1 VKLPGAG
8 DAMSSRPT
16 IKEVSKIAGVSFKT
30 VSRVLNNEKHVSEAT
45 RRRVEEAV
53 ARLNFRPS
61 HAARTLAGRRSFSV
75 ALLYDNPSPY
85 YVYHMQHGA
94 QQRCVELGFRLLHQP
109 VDIQAEDFVAQVLA
123 LVDEAHLDG
132 VIISP
137 PVTELVE
144 LIEAL
149 DRRGIPYVR
158 IAPGAQPHV
167 GLSATMDDV
176 AAACELIEHLL
187 GLGHRAIAFISGP
200 ASHVSS
206 RQRLEG
212 YRAALEAHGV
222 PFDSDLVVPGD
233 YSFASGREAAR
244 TLLARA
250 ARPTAIFAGNDDMA
264 AGALAVAH
272 ELNIPVP
279 GKLSIAGFDDTDL
292 ASAVWPP
299 LTTIRQ
305 PVRELAYAAADLMLG
320 GRPQGDSVTLGHALI
335 IRSSTGPVGK

>member
-1 VKLPGAG
+1 
-8 DAMSSRPT
+8 MSSRPT

-61 HAARTLAGRRSFSV
+61 HAARTLAGRKSFSV

-85 YVYHMQHGA
+85 YVYHIQHGA
-94 QQRCVELGFRLLHQP
+94 QQRCVELGYRLLHQP
-109 VDIQAEDFVAQVLA
+109 CESMAEDFVPGVMA
-123 LVDEAHLDG
+123 LIDEAHLDG

-137 PVTELVE
+137 PVSDSMA

-149 DRRGIPYVR
+149 EKRNIPYVR
-158 IAPGAQPHV
+158 IAPGAEPGK
-167 GLSATMDDV
+167 GLTATMDDV
-176 AAACELIEHLL
+176 AAGRELTEHLL
-187 GLGHRAIAFISGP
+187 GLGHRSIAFVRGP
-200 ASHVSS
+200 ANHVSS
-206 RQRLEG
+206 GQRLDG
-212 YRAALEAHGV
+212 YRAALKAAGV
-222 PFDSDLVVPGD
+222 AFDKDLVVQGD

-250 ARPTAIFAGNDDMA
+250 SRPTAIFAGNDDMA

-272 ELNIPVP
+272 ELNISVP
-279 GKLSIAGFDDTDL
+279 GQISIAGFDDTDL

-320 GRPQGDSVTLGHALI
+320 GSPKADQVTLGHALI
-335 IRSSTGPVGK
+335 VRSSTGPVPAR